1 MHRTLRFA
9 CAVVFIAAIGAAYR
23 PNIVEGKAP
32 MRVSQAKGAAP
43 AAGDAC
49 SLLSKE
55 DAAAALGGTVT
66 GPKAIAPRDA
76 GPGSTVSSCEY
87 TGSGYLK
94 VQLILRT
101 MPADQAVFYKGFCAQ
116 KGKEGLTGL
125 GEVACW
131 YDAKHEELQVMKG
144 LKLISI
150 ELRGK
155 PNPTDAIK
163 AVMKKA
169 YDQLK

>member
-1 MHRTLRFA
+1 
-9 CAVVFIAAIGAAYR
+9 
-23 PNIVEGKAP
+23 
-32 MRVSQAKGAAP
+32 
-43 AAGDAC
+43 
-49 SLLSKE
+49 
-55 DAAAALGGTVT
+55 
-66 GPKAIAPRDA
+66 
-76 GPGSTVSSCEY
+76 
-87 TGSGYLK
+87 
-94 VQLILRT
+94 
-101 MPADQAVFYKGFCAQ
+101 MPADQAAFYKGFCAQ

-131 YDAKHEELQVMKG
+131 YDGKHEELQVMKG